1 MKKSHVF
8 LLGVGAVAAAG
19 LSRGTDVTVYRETTG
34 RISGTVRIA
43 VLSDL
48 HGRKLTDAEMKLLKQ
63 EEPDLILIPGDLFD
77 FYDRRDARALELVDV
92 LKDYP
97 VFYATGNHELE
108 RGDEDTLKE
117 LLQEHGVHVL
127 SDCAETVVVGDSV
140 VEIGGYDCR
149 WTEKDCSP
157 RAVNQMFHTGHY
169 RILMSHRPHWISL
182 YNAVNCDLVISG
194 HAHGGQ
200 WRIPFTQQGIC
211 SPQQG
216 LFPKYTSGLHHLHHS
231 DLIISRGLSHSYH
244 GIPRLYNSPE
254 IVIVE
259 LSGSRI
265 LT

>member
-149 WTEKDCSP
+149 WTEKYCSP

-200 WRIPFTQQGIC
+200 WRIFGQGIYA
-211 SPQQG
+211 PGQG
-216 LFPKYTSGLHHLHHS
+216 IFPKYTAGVHEGRLV
-231 DLIISRGLSHSYH
+231 ISRGLANHTF
-244 GIPRLYNSPE
+244 IPRIFNPPE
-254 IVIVE
+254 IVLLNIIPKNRTE
-259 LSGSRI
+259 K
-265 LT
+265 